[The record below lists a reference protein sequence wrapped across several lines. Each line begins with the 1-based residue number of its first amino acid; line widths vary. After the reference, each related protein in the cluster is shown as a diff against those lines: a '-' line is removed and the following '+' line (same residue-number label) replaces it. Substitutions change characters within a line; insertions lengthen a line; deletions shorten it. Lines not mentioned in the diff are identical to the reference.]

1 MDVAKAHSDKIVV
14 PEEVLV
20 AVVDDSIGRLVK
32 DISEAQRRTL
42 AQLVAAAHK
51 WGWSQDELQQHIE
64 DTVGLDVPRL
74 NAVENH
80 RRKLVADGIP
90 KGVADRRARELA
102 RRYRHDRAGV
112 IARNEL
118 ARLVGESKR
127 RAWELA
133 KEEGLIDQYVVRIWH
148 TAKDEMRCK
157 VCRPMNAQ
165 RAAIGRPY
173 KRNGLAG
180 PPVHVN
186 CRCWETLER
195 GEVVLAKE
203 HSLGSDFKYR
213 DLVRQVTT

>member
-1 MDVAKAHSDKIVV
+1 MDLSVLRPSLANDIRKATEDIITV
-14 PEEVLV
+14 PEAVIDEVV
-20 AVVDDSIGRLVK
+20 SDSIGRLVA
-32 DISEAQRRTL
+32 DISMRQREAL
-42 AQLVAAAHK
+42 AQYVRAAHK
-51 WGWSQDELQQHIE
+51 WGWTPDELAERIN
-64 DTVGLDVPRL
+64 DAVGLDVPRL

-80 RRKLVADGIP
+80 RRFLIDQGVP
-90 KGVADRRARELA
+90 KGVARERAKAMAGRMRL
-102 RRYRHDRAGV
+102 DRAGV

-133 KEEGLIDQYVVRIWH
+133 KEDGLIDQYVVRVWH
-148 TAKDEMRCK
+148 THRDERRCK

-195 GEVVLAKE
+195 GDVILAK
-203 HSLGSDFKYR
+203 SAD
-213 DLVRQVTT
+213 